1 MIRPLRFGYNKET
14 AANNYYQ
21 RILEGITPETLQ
33 ERALEEFERFTNILT
48 QDDINVHVVS
58 DSPDPETPDSV
69 FPNNWVSFHN
79 NGKVGL
85 YPMYAES
92 RRYERRNDI
101 ISMLSEN
108 FIVEEVI
115 DLSRYE
121 KRGQYLEGTG
131 SMILDHENRIAYA
144 ALSERTH
151 QTVLNEFCDIFN
163 YKPVV
168 FIANQTVNGE
178 RLPIYH
184 TNVMMCLGD
193 TFAVVCLDAIDDLD
207 ERNNVINNLERTRK
221 EIVSISEDQVKT
233 FAGNMLQVGDPSGD
247 RFLVM
252 STAAFNSLDE
262 NQVSVLEK
270 YNKLIHSP
278 LDTIEACGGGSA
290 RCMMAEIF
298 LPPRKKL
305 NL

>member
-1 MIRPLRFGYNKET
+1 MIRPSNFRYNEET

-33 ERALEEFERFTNILT
+33 EQALEEFERFANILM
-48 QDDINVHVVS
+48 QDGINVHVVS

-92 RRYERRNDI
+92 RRYERRDDI

-108 FIVEEVI
+108 FIIEEVI

-121 KRGQYLEGTG
+121 KMDQYLEGTG

-151 QTVLNEFCDIFN
+151 PKVLNEFCDIFN

-168 FIANQTVNGE
+168 FVANQTVSGE

-193 TFAVVCLDAIDDLD
+193 TFAVICLDAIDDLD
-207 ERNNVINNLERTRK
+207 ERNNVINTLEGTRK
-221 EIVSISEDQVKT
+221 EIISISEDQVKT
-233 FAGNMLQVGDPSGD
+233 FAGNMLQVGNPSGD

-252 STAAFNSLDE
+252 STAAFNSLDA

-270 YNKLIHSP
+270 YSKLIHSP

-298 LPPRKKL
+298 LPPRKKSDL
-305 NL
+305 

>member
-101 ISMLSEN
+101 ITMLSEN

>member
-1 MIRPLRFGYNKET
+1 MIRPLKFRYNEET

-131 SMILDHENRIAYA
+131 SMVLDHENRIAYA

-207 ERNNVINNLERTRK
+207 ERNNIINTLERTRK

-233 FAGNMLQVGDPSGD
+233 FAGNMLQVGDPSGN

-305 NL
+305 NP